1 MKKLEYQVSFA
12 TPAFLGNAQ
21 QAAQWRTPPFKAL
34 IRHWW
39 RIVKAP
45 QVGFDV
51 NDLRRAEGR
60 LFGVAADDGDCRRS
74 LLRLRLSSWSPG
86 SLSSW
91 ASDHKLPHPEV
102 TDKAGKVMAIGAQ
115 LYLGYGPLT
124 FAKGGTA
131 LSDQPART
139 AIAVDAAQTLTIAV
153 PDDFVSEVI
162 ESIQLCAWF
171 GALGSRSKNG
181 WGSIQLRAKEKT
193 PPIPE
198 LDAAQMK
205 GIERPLDQCLMLS
218 WPHAIGTDN
227 GRPLIWQTQA
237 MPTWSALM
245 RELAAI
251 KIAFRTEPSLMSLDG
266 VPNGSFAA
274 RHLLAY
280 PVTHHKVS
288 GNEWGNQGRLGNQIR
303 FKAAKED
310 GGWTGTIVHTPCRL
324 PDKMVSDLPQPI
336 QRELDRVSL
345 TAWRQVHAILDSK
358 AQRMQA
364 HD

>member
-1 MKKLEYQVSFA
+1 MKKLEYEVSFA
-12 TPAFLGNAQ
+12 TPAFLGNAH

-45 QVGFDV
+45 EVGFDV
-51 NDLRRAEGR
+51 SDLRKAEGR
-60 LFGVAADDGDCRRS
+60 LFGIAADDGDSRRS
-74 LLRLRLSSWSPG
+74 LLRLRLSNWSPG
-86 SLSSW
+86 GVSSW
-91 ASDHKLPHPEV
+91 TSDKKLPHPEV
-102 TDKAGKVMAIGAQ
+102 TTKAGKVMAIGSQ

-139 AIAVDAAQTLTIAV
+139 AIAVDATQTLTIAV
-153 PDDFVSEVI
+153 PNEFASEVI
-162 ESIQLCAWF
+162 EAIQLCAWF
-171 GALGSRSKNG
+171 GALGSRAKNG
-181 WGSIQLRAKEKT
+181 WGSFQLTAKGET

-198 LDAAQMK
+198 LGPTRLK
-205 GIERPLDQCLMLS
+205 GLKRPLDECLTLS
-218 WPHAIGTDN
+218 WPHAIGADE
-227 GRPLIWQTQA
+227 GQPLVWQTPA
-237 MPTWSALM
+237 MPTWPALM

-251 KIAFRTEPSLMSLDG
+251 KIAFRTEPGLMSLDG

-288 GNEWGNQGRLGNQIR
+288 GNEWGNQGRLANQIR
-303 FKAAKED
+303 FKAAKGD
-310 GGWTGTIVHTPCRL
+310 GGWIGTIVHTPCRL
-324 PDKMVSDLPQPI
+324 PEKMVSDLPQPI
-336 QRELDRVSL
+336 QRELGKVSL